1 MADHEAQSCRN
12 TTMALNKRA
21 KLSSR
26 ALRVLPVQDPSI
38 SICLAAEDD
47 IGDGAAD

>member
-1 MADHEAQSCRN
+1 
-12 TTMALNKRA
+12 
-21 KLSSR
+21 
-26 ALRVLPVQDPSI
+26 LRVLPVQDPSI